1 MLKPTIGIEVHA
13 ELKSKNK
20 VFSKTINAYSNN
32 ANTNVNI
39 VDLGYPGT
47 LPTLNKEVVEMALKA
62 ALALNC
68 KINKRM
74 HFDRKNYFYPDLPK
88 GYQITQQATP
98 IGYDGYLEIEVDGVS
113 KRIGI
118 ERIHI
123 EEDTCKSMHVGEN
136 TLLNYN
142 RAGVPLIEI
151 VTKPDIK
158 SSKEATTYV
167 EELRKTLLY
176 LGISDV
182 KIEEGS
188 MRCDTNISL
197 AEESSS
203 KLGTK
208 IEIKNIGSIS
218 NVGISLEYEIKRQKE
233 LIDAGVQLRE
243 ETRRFDDKT
252 NSTVLLRQK
261 ETGNDYRYF
270 PEPNLPYFEINE
282 KLIEEVQNNLPVLPK
297 ELKKEYKSIGISSN
311 NINTLILNY
320 DLNQLFVELKNKVN
334 PIICANLLTG
344 DILSYLNK
352 TYKNINDIDKNSII
366 DLVNVLDQNKISIKQ
381 AKEIMDDVLD
391 GNESVSEIIKNKGL
405 EQISD
410 LSQLKEIVTKVLNEN
425 EKSVNDYLSGQ
436 DRAFKYLMGQ
446 IMKETK
452 GNANPS
458 LVNQMLTQE
467 LNDKKN

>member
-1 MLKPTIGIEVHA
+1 MRFKVKNALKEIIIMNTNKKILLIITFLLIMCTGISISYA
-13 ELKSKNK
+13 FFK
-20 VFSKTINAYSNN
+20 VASSNNN

-188 MRCDTNISL
+188 M
-197 AEESSS
+197 
-203 KLGTK
+203 K
-208 IEIKNIGSIS
+208 
-218 NVGISLEYEIKRQKE
+218 
-233 LIDAGVQLRE
+233 
-243 ETRRFDDKT
+243 
-252 NSTVLLRQK
+252 
-261 ETGNDYRYF
+261 
-270 PEPNLPYFEINE
+270 
-282 KLIEEVQNNLPVLPK
+282 
-297 ELKKEYKSIGISSN
+297 
-311 NINTLILNY
+311 
-320 DLNQLFVELKNKVN
+320 
-334 PIICANLLTG
+334 NLL
-344 DILSYLNK
+344 LN
-352 TYKNINDIDKNSII
+352 
-366 DLVNVLDQNKISIKQ
+366 
-381 AKEIMDDVLD
+381 
-391 GNESVSEIIKNKGL
+391 
-405 EQISD
+405 
-410 LSQLKEIVTKVLNEN
+410 
-425 EKSVNDYLSGQ
+425 
-436 DRAFKYLMGQ
+436 
-446 IMKETK
+446 
-452 GNANPS
+452 
-458 LVNQMLTQE
+458 
-467 LNDKKN
+467 

>member
-208 IEIKNIGSIS
+208 IEIKNIG
-218 NVGISLEYEIKRQKE
+218 
-233 LIDAGVQLRE
+233 
-243 ETRRFDDKT
+243 
-252 NSTVLLRQK
+252 
-261 ETGNDYRYF
+261 
-270 PEPNLPYFEINE
+270 
-282 KLIEEVQNNLPVLPK
+282 
-297 ELKKEYKSIGISSN
+297 
-311 NINTLILNY
+311 
-320 DLNQLFVELKNKVN
+320 
-334 PIICANLLTG
+334 
-344 DILSYLNK
+344 
-352 TYKNINDIDKNSII
+352 
-366 DLVNVLDQNKISIKQ
+366 
-381 AKEIMDDVLD
+381 
-391 GNESVSEIIKNKGL
+391 
-405 EQISD
+405 
-410 LSQLKEIVTKVLNEN
+410 
-425 EKSVNDYLSGQ
+425 
-436 DRAFKYLMGQ
+436 
-446 IMKETK
+446 
-452 GNANPS
+452 
-458 LVNQMLTQE
+458 
-467 LNDKKN
+467 

>member
-47 LPTLNKEVVEMALKA
+47 LPTLNNEVVEMALKA

-68 KINKRM
+68 KINSRM
-74 HFDRKNYFYPDLPK
+74 HFDRKNYFYADLPK
-88 GYQITQQATP
+88 GYQITQEKTP
-98 IGYDGYLEIEVDGVS
+98 IGYDGYLEIEVDGIT
-113 KRIGI
+113 KKIGI

-158 SSKEATTYV
+158 SPKEATTYV

-176 LGISDV
+176 LEISDV

-197 AEESSS
+197 AEETS
-203 KLGTK
+203 KVLGTK

-218 NVGISLEYEIKRQKE
+218 NVGISLEYEIERQKNLLE
-233 LIDAGVQLRE
+233 QGVILKE

-252 NSTVLLRQK
+252 KTTVLLRQK

-270 PEPNLPYFEINE
+270 PEPNLPYFTINNE
-282 KLIEEVQNNLPVLPK
+282 LIEQVKNNLPVLPRS
-297 ELKKEYKSIGISSN
+297 LKKEYENMGISSN

-320 DLNQLFVELKNKVN
+320 DLNKVFQELKCKVN

-344 DILSYLNK
+344 DVLSYLNK
-352 TYKNINDIDKNSII
+352 TYKNIYDINKENII

-381 AKEIMDDVLD
+381 AKEIMDEVLEGSSKVED
-391 GNESVSEIIKNKGL
+391 IIKNKGL
-405 EQISD
+405 EQISNED
-410 LSQLKEIVTKVLNEN
+410 ELIKIINKVLEN
-425 EKSVNDYLSGQ
+425 NTESVNDYLSGH

-458 LVNQMLTQE
+458 LVNQMLTKE

>member
-1 MLKPTIGIEVHA
+1 MLEPTIGIEVHV

-20 VFSKTINAYSNN
+20 VFSNTINAYSNDP
-32 ANTNVNI
+32 NTNVNVI
-39 VDLGYPGT
+39 DLGYPGT
-47 LPTLNKEVVEMALKA
+47 LPVLNYEVVKMALKA
-62 ALALNC
+62 AIALNC
-68 KINKRM
+68 KINKKM

-88 GYQITQQATP
+88 GYQITQQDTP
-98 IGYDGYLEIEVDGVS
+98 IGYDGYLEIEVDGNI
-113 KRIGI
+113 KKIGI

-123 EEDTCKSMHVGEN
+123 EEDTCKSMHVSDN

-158 SSKEATTYV
+158 SSKEAVAYV
-167 EELRKTLLY
+167 ETLRRTLLY
-176 LGISDV
+176 LEISDV

-197 AEESSS
+197 APANSE

-208 IEIKNIGSIS
+208 IEIKNIGSVS
-218 NVGISLEYEIKRQKE
+218 NVGLSLEYEIKRQKE
-233 LIDAGVQLRE
+233 LIENGIILKE

-252 NSTVLLRQK
+252 NSTILLRVK

-270 PEPNLPYFEINE
+270 PEPNLPFYEIDD
-282 KLIEEVQNNLPVLPK
+282 KLIEDVKNNMPILPK
-297 ELKKEYKSIGISSN
+297 ELEKEYNDLGISKN

-320 DLNQLFVELKNKVN
+320 DLNKVFISLKNKVN

-352 TYKNINDIDKNSII
+352 TYKNINDID
-366 DLVNVLDQNKISIKQ
+366 LVNVLDEKRISIKQ
-381 AKEIMDDVLD
+381 AKEIMNDVLD
-391 GNESVSEIIKNKGL
+391 GNDINELIKSRGL

-410 LSQLKEIVTKVLNEN
+410 TTQLAQIVSKVLSENEN
-425 EKSVNDYLSGQ
+425 SVNDYLSGH

-446 IMKETK
+446 IMKETR
-452 GNANPS
+452 GNANPE
-458 LVNQMLTQE
+458 LVNKMLIE
-467 LNDKKN
+467 ALNNKN

>member
-233 LIDAGVQLRE
+233 
-243 ETRRFDDKT
+243 
-252 NSTVLLRQK
+252 
-261 ETGNDYRYF
+261 TGNDYRYF

-297 ELKKEYKSIGISSN
+297 ELKKEYESIGISSN